1 MSYKAAFFD
10 IDWTLY
16 DHKNHRWDHKSVEA
30 VSHLKEKGIECFLC
44 SARPLDSMTDLG
56 VFQLGID
63 WRGYVAS
70 AGAVTVMD
78 GKTLKA
84 FMMKEADVVNFV
96 RLVHYLHVSAEIVYP
111 EECFFFGDDT
121 PFSESYYKEFNEK
134 QKRLGNAGRMR
145 TSDAVGFNLFI
156 STDYDPLFAK
166 EFPGLVFRRYAPFG
180 VDVMPCVREKSSGI
194 EAVIERLGISKEE
207 VISFGDGIQDIPMAR
222 VSHFVALGNAG
233 DEVKAAASEVTSP
246 VWESGVYEA
255 LKKHGLAE

>member
-16 DHKNHRWDHKSVEA
+16 DHKNHGWDHKSLEA

-84 FMMKEADVVNFV
+84 FMMKEADVVNFI
-96 RLVHYLHVSAEIVYP
+96 RLVHYLHVSASSRLI
-111 EECFFFGDDT
+111 T
-121 PFSESYYKEFNEK
+121 ILFSQRNS
-134 QKRLGNAGRMR
+134 RASSSAAMPPSG
-145 TSDAVGFNLFI
+145 
-156 STDYDPLFAK
+156 ST
-166 EFPGLVFRRYAPFG
+166 
-180 VDVMPCVREKSSGI
+180 
-194 EAVIERLGISKEE
+194 
-207 VISFGDGIQDIPMAR
+207 
-222 VSHFVALGNAG
+222 
-233 DEVKAAASEVTSP
+233 
-246 VWESGVYEA
+246 
-255 LKKHGLAE
+255 